1 MQGLYYYIIIVYM
14 DMTTELFMDN
24 FTSTAVIINIIQILV
39 NILSGEEKLHVNDFA
54 KYVWRVCAC
63 VRAYVCVIET
73 HLCQQLEMY
82 NIDI

>member
-54 KYVWRVCAC
+54 KYV
-63 VRAYVCVIET
+63 
-73 HLCQQLEMY
+73 
-82 NIDI
+82 